1 MEVFALSIDK
11 AIESASASL
20 EMEGLHVSDELKSL
34 LTKRLNN
41 EISMND
47 YIRLA
52 MELKVVKA

>member
-1 MEVFALSIDK
+1 MSIDK

-20 EMEGLHVSDELKSL
+20 EMEGLHVSDGLKSL

-47 YIRLA
+47 YIRIA
-52 MELKVVKA
+52 MELKGVKT

>member
-1 MEVFALSIDK
+1 MSIDK

-20 EMEGLHVSDELKSL
+20 KMEGLHVSDELKSL

-41 EISMND
+41 ELSMND

-52 MELKVVKA
+52 MELKGVKA